1 MVPRHKISELIQ
13 ASVRQRAKYQCEY
26 CHACEQWQYV
36 KFTIDHVVPISKGG
50 TSDPDNL
57 ALACFHCNRQKTN
70 RLFVMASEAV
80 VALFNPRLDDWSQHF
95 IWSADG
101 LLLIGLTEI
110 GKATVLALA
119 MNRERVLNIR
129 AADRE
134 VGRHPPEG
142 DPVVQAPE

>member
-1 MVPRHKISELIQ
+1 M
-13 ASVRQRAKYQCEY
+13 
-26 CHACEQWQYV
+26 
-36 KFTIDHVVPISKGG
+36 
-50 TSDPDNL
+50 
-57 ALACFHCNRQKTN
+57 
-70 RLFVMASEAV
+70 

-129 AADRE
+129 AADLE